1 MDLQKLPTILTM
13 KKTSKNANLY
23 HLYNIYIYI
32 YIYILK
38 LIHHSRLILK
48 QLPVKRILS

>member
-32 YIYILK
+32 YILK

>member
-32 YIYILK
+32 LK